1 MHFFSS
7 QELSVLSQVYFGFN
21 YFIFFILA
29 THILFNKSDPTS
41 CLGWLF
47 AAAFS
52 PPVALLAYIA
62 FGLNPFEHYKK
73 RRSRSNAIASKA
85 IKSSPFEISE
95 ITKTQL
101 QLFKNQDFFNTLTW
115 AAQAQAQPL
124 LLGESVEM
132 IVNSNAAYSAYE
144 KAIREAKEFILI
156 EFYQIQND
164 RIGVYFLDLLA
175 EKAEAGVRVYVLFD
189 PIGSYGL
196 HEDKLMAYR
205 QKGVHIFSFLSIRPF
220 RRRFQ
225 INWRNHR
232 KIVVCD
238 GQIGFIGGFNI
249 GELYLTGKDLE
260 NPHWVDVNFVTQG
273 QLVDRMTQI
282 FSEDWHFATGQTL
295 RNLQRKEPAIFSP
308 AEKTLT
314 TIIASGPSE
323 RFPGFHAAL
332 LSAIYESKKRIWFA
346 TPYFVPDKSLLE
358 ALALACRR
366 GVDVRIFIP
375 KKSNHRFADFCSQSF
390 FKDLFK
396 SGIKIYRFKRGMCH
410 AKLMLADDDLVLAG
424 SSNLDNRSFFLN
436 FEVDLITKNGNLSA
450 ELEKFFEDAFL
461 KAVLLTKKEIRIINP
476 IKILVLRISRICA
489 PLL

>member
-7 QELSVLSQVYFGFN
+7 EDLSLFSQVYFGFN
-21 YFIFFILA
+21 YFIFFLLA
-29 THILFNKSDPTS
+29 THILFKKSDPTS

-52 PPVALLAYIA
+52 PPIALLAYIA
-62 FGLNPFEHYKK
+62 FGLNPFENYKK
-73 RRSRSNAIASKA
+73 RRSRSVAMASKY
-85 IKSSPFEISE
+85 IKSSPLEIGE
-95 ITKTQL
+95 VTKAQFHS
-101 QLFKNQDFFNTLTW
+101 FKNQEFFNTLLW
-115 AAQAQAQPL
+115 AAQAQGQPL
-124 LLGESVEM
+124 LLGENVEM

-144 KAIREAKEFILI
+144 KAIREASEYILI

-175 EKAEAGVRVYVLFD
+175 EKAQAGVRVYVLFD

-196 HEDKLMAYR
+196 HEDKLKVYR
-205 QKGVHIFSFLSIRPF
+205 QKGVHIYSFLSIRPF

-238 GQIGFIGGFNI
+238 GKIGFVGGFNI
-249 GELYLTGKDLE
+249 GELYLVGKDLD
-260 NPHWVDVNFVTQG
+260 NPHWVDVNFVTSG

-282 FSEDWHFATGQTL
+282 FSEDWHFATGQTI
-295 RNLQRKEPAIFSP
+295 RNLQVKYSLPFSP
-308 AEKTLT
+308 HEKSLS
-314 TIIASGPSE
+314 ILIASGPSE
-323 RFPGFHAAL
+323 RFPGFHATL
-332 LSAIYESKKRIWFA
+332 LSAIYESRKRIWFA
-346 TPYFVPDKSLLE
+346 TPYFVPDRSLLE
-358 ALALACRR
+358 ALAVACRR

-390 FKDLFK
+390 FADLFK
-396 SGIKIYRFKRGMCH
+396 SGVKIYRFRGGMCH
-410 AKLMLADDDLVLAG
+410 AKLMIGDEDLVLAG

-436 FEVDLITKNGNLSA
+436 FEVDFIAKNENLQA
-450 ELEKFFEDAFL
+450 ELEKFFENAFA
-461 KAVLLTKKEIRIINP
+461 KSSILTKKEIRIFNP
-476 IKILVLRISRICA
+476 LKILTLRIARICA